1 VETLLLVDGNSLI
14 NRAYYAT
21 SLING
26 ATYGFFTMLFKEI
39 LDIKATHVI
48 VTFDARAKTFRHEM
62 YDQYKAGRKPMPD
75 DLAEQLFDTKELLSI
90 MGVKMFEKPGFEA
103 DDLMGTISRLSKT
116 KTVILTADR
125 DMLQLVN
132 DNVHVYLTKTGVTHI
147 EEYDSARIEKE
158 FGVTPRQLI
167 EVKALMGDTSDN
179 IPGARGVGEKTAL
192 KYIAQYKT
200 AEAASQD
207 PKLIDQIDSIMMSR
221 KLTEIKCDVDME
233 FDITK
238 CVFSLPMSREVL
250 DEFKKRRFN
259 TLCAKRELWNEADLP
274 KMVIQQ
280 SFFNT

>member
-1 VETLLLVDGNSLI
+1 LVDGNSLI

>member
-1 VETLLLVDGNSLI
+1 MVDGNSLI

>member
-1 VETLLLVDGNSLI
+1 METLLLVDGNSLI